1 MQDSMLVVENLSVRY
16 GDFQAL
22 WDVSIRVEKGEI
34 VSIIGANGS
43 GKTTLMK
50 AICGILR
57 PSQGIVRFCGEVI
70 TSLPAHRV
78 VSLGITMVPEGRRIF
93 PRLTVLENLLIG
105 AYLPEVR
112 KDREKTFEGIYELFP
127 VLAERKD
134 QIASTLSGGE
144 QQMLAIARALMSR
157 PKLLLLDEVSLGL
170 APIVIK
176 EVYKKIK
183 EINKEGIT
191 ILLVEQ
197 NVKKSLE
204 VSNRTYVLSQ
214 GKVRLE
220 GKTGEITEEEV
231 KKAYFGLL

>member
-1 MQDSMLVVENLSVRY
+1 VQDSMLVVENLSVRY

-57 PSQGIVRFCGEVI
+57 PSEGIVRFCGEVI

-78 VSLGITMVPEGRRIF
+78 VSLAITMVPEGRRIF

-112 KDREKTFEGIYELFP
+112 KDREKTLEGIYELFP